1 MVVVVVL
8 GPGHGGGGGVGDGE
22 REGGEFS
29 GGSSRS
35 GQVAS
40 FEFSGQNSRILLY
53 RYHCRWLDS
62 PGGGRTGGS
71 SAARGDH
78 ELSFRMHR
86 FVSVDPALS
95 FMKMHP
101 GEAESKRIW
110 WSLEIPLTLVQKAL
124 KYSCQS

>member
-1 MVVVVVL
+1 MVVL
-8 GPGHGGGGGVGDGE
+8 GPGHGGGGGVEDGE
-22 REGGEFS
+22 REGGESS
-29 GGSSRS
+29 GEPSGSR
-35 GQVAS
+35 QVAS
-40 FEFSGQNSRILLY
+40 FKFSGQNSRIFLY

-78 ELSFRMHR
+78 DLTFKMHR
-86 FVSVDPALS
+86 FISVDPALS

-101 GEAESKRIW
+101 GEAESKQIG